1 MSTMTLEFTE
11 LGLAPHFVPY
21 DDGWAAQRDLHAKVK
36 AGTAPST
43 VLLLEHAAV
52 YTAGKRTED
61 HELPYDGTDV
71 VHVDRGGKLTW
82 HGPGQLVGYPIL
94 ALPDPVKQS
103 AYVHLLEDVII
114 DVLHNYGVP
123 GEKVA
128 GRSGVWLPAD
138 SRGPAR
144 KIAAIGI
151 RVADGVT
158 MHGFAIN
165 CNNDLR
171 PYATIVPCGISDAS
185 VTSIFEETKQDVSP
199 ADIVSAIIDGL
210 RRYEDQLVAGT
221 AHEPAG
227 TTEPFQEQTEG
238 AFQ

>member
-1 MSTMTLEFTE
+1 MTLEFTE
-11 LGLAPHFVPY
+11 LGLAPHFVEY
-21 DDGWAAQRDLHAKVK
+21 DDGWAAQRGLHEAVRE
-36 AGTAPST
+36 GTSVST
-43 VLLLEHAAV
+43 VLLLEHSPV

-61 HELPYDGTDV
+61 HELPYDGTPV

-94 ALPDPVKQS
+94 ALPDPVEQAS
-103 AYVHLLEDVII
+103 YVHLLEESII
-114 DVLHNYGVP
+114 TVLNEFGVP
-123 GEKVA
+123 GERVP

-138 SRGPAR
+138 ARGPAR

-171 PYATIVPCGISDAS
+171 PFGKIVPCGISDAS
-185 VTSIFEETKQDVSP
+185 VTSIYEETKQNIGP
-199 ADIVSAIIDGL
+199 ADIVAGIIAEL
-210 RRYEDQLVAGT
+210 SRHEDRLVAGDGSG
-221 AHEPAG
+221 AAAG
-227 TTEPFQEQTEG
+227 PGQTQREG
-238 AFQ
+238 AVQ

>member
-1 MSTMTLEFTE
+1 MTLEFTE
-11 LGLAPHFVPY
+11 LGLAPHFVQY
-21 DDGWAAQRDLHAKVK
+21 DDGWAAQRGLHAKVK

-114 DVLHNYGVP
+114 DVLDGYGVP
-123 GEKVA
+123 GEKIA

-171 PYATIVPCGISDAS
+171 PYGKIVPCGISDAS
-185 VTSIFEETKQDVSP
+185 VTSIYEETKQDVSP
-199 ADIVSAIIDGL
+199 ADIVPAIIGGL
-210 RRYEDQLVAGT
+210 KSREDQLVAGT
-221 AHEPAG
+221 AQRPSGAVESVQPL
-227 TTEPFQEQTEG
+227 TEG
-238 AFQ
+238 ALQ